1 MEAAKE
7 SPPPAGRTSGRQ
19 RKPSEKQKENDA
31 ANKRIKCVAF
41 SQPSS
46 RVPSPT
52 ASAAGNDATSRPV
65 SGRTSPVAEKQT
77 AGRAPTPEVEPLST
91 QDVLDV
97 GEIVIPEPLIL
108 MLNTQV
114 SQQRSPQSTAAAAFM
129 RPLSGDV
136 TQQAGGKGKEPADQV
151 DDTGPKANDTG
162 PAQSDQDS
170 SPESDSEDEK
180 DENEKKTLC
189 YGPMGT
195 LYPLLTAV
203 AKNAKELALKLLVT
217 PKSLDMVTTNAL
229 SWTDDTTELKGVF
242 TYLPIDQTTEPA
254 IKLLVQSLAI
264 KQMMD
269 NGSGKDQARSEARTT
284 WMQQRENMTNLM
296 KVLLKNRL
304 KPTSDPVDQPLS
316 SMCIALRCNLRMT
329 KTGPKMVQ
337 ANCLMLTEDGKKV
350 RNMAIP
356 PPFVLSVDLNQ
367 LLFTQIDPSQLGYVI
382 VSREDMCQLAND
394 ANKANTAAAKETGGS
409 AGSGG
414 KARADSE
421 EGEEDSDEEYT
432 AEEKRLLLQSIQY
445 ILIKVTKDVYGSL
458 HSSVRMVLEY
468 KVEKWTRKP
477 MSLRTKDWIAWKYEV
492 IKRSPLLDDDM
503 KVILDDIKNEYVNL
517 QARDHACL
525 EEKKRQ
531 QQAYSAG
538 NPVLEGDRVRTQYK
552 PPNIG
557 GNGRGRGGSR
567 GNAVPSTSRHHPYE
581 KRRYGCRQCR
591 KKLNEALSSNNSD
604 LAQQIQKD
612 QEGHSKFGPKCPI
625 WGAMSVY
632 PAAASSLRTVTP
644 QQRAKA
650 VAAVHSINTLAQPAG
665 AAAKTVAPSRNGV
678 LVLTAA
684 ASKKASNGAAAVNE
698 TQIEMELRHQK
709 QLYEAQQ
716 SVLKAREAELATKTK
731 MLEWFMMIQNRDNT
745 AARGNSPVD
754 GTESPP
760 GPPKMAQKQ
769 PGTGGHYGTQ

>member
-7 SPPPAGRTSGRQ
+7 SPPPAGRASGRQ

-31 ANKRIKCVAF
+31 SASKKPKVSF
-41 SQPSS
+41 SKPSS
-46 RVPSPT
+46 RDPSPT
-52 ASAAGNDATSRPV
+52 APAAGNNATSRPV
-65 SGRTSPVAEKQT
+65 SGGTSPVAEET

-91 QDVLDV
+91 EDVGDV
-97 GEIVIPEPLIL
+97 GEVEIPETFIL

-114 SQQRSPQSTAAAAFM
+114 YSAESVAAAAFM
-129 RPLSGDV
+129 SGDV
-136 TQQAGGKGKEPADQV
+136 TQQAGGNGKEPKGKEPADQV
-151 DDTGPKANDTG
+151 DDTGPKAIDTG

-180 DENEKKTLC
+180 DDENEKKTLC

-264 KQMMD
+264 KQMID
-269 NGSGKDQARSEARTT
+269 NGMEKDQARSEARRT
-284 WMQQRENMTNLM
+284 WVQQRENMTNLM

-337 ANCLMLTEDGKKV
+337 ANCLMLTEDDKKV
-350 RNMAIP
+350 RNVAIP
-356 PPFVLSVDLNQ
+356 PPFVLSVDLND
-367 LLFTQIDPSQLGYVI
+367 LLFTQIDPTKLAYDI
-382 VSREDMCQLAND
+382 VSRKDMCQLAND

-432 AEEKRLLLQSIQY
+432 AEEKRLLLQSIQH

-477 MSLRTKDWIAWKYEV
+477 MSLRTKDWISSKYEA

-538 NPVLEGDRVRTQYK
+538 NPVLLADRVRTQYK

-567 GNAVPSTSRHHPYE
+567 GNAVPSTSRHRPYE

-625 WGAMSVY
+625 WGAKSVY

-644 QQRAKA
+644 QQRARA
-650 VAAVHSINTLAQPAG
+650 VAATNMINSLAQPAG

-684 ASKKASNGAAAVNE
+684 ASKKAPNGAAVVNE

-716 SVLKAREAELATKTK
+716 SVLQAREEELATKTK
-731 MLEWFMMIQNRDNT
+731 MLEWFMMMQNHANT
-745 AARGNSPVD
+745 AARGNSPVN
-754 GTESPP
+754 GTDLPP
-760 GPPKMAQKQ
+760 DPPTSVQRQ
-769 PGTGGHYGTQ
+769 PGTGGHFGT